1 MREDVRQLYRGV
13 LIQISEN
20 LTEEQYKEL
29 LFYCKDHIPKRSL
42 SISQAPF
49 TSVEVFGRLE
59 DAEIISWENLSFLKE
74 FARAIRRQDLVTE
87 LTSFEITRELT
98 IYALK
103 RQGLG
108 ASSNLSAASVGH
120 HLAELMDLA
129 DLVQDGVAVPARGLI
144 KSRLQSGQNVSNI
157 LEDVEKALPVADS
170 GRNWRTLALLVTI
183 AAEIVLVAFNVNRQQ
198 EHSNKY
204 ALKLSRELA
213 NHLSYKVAKL
223 GSWVSE
229 FIIEL
234 RLKYFQ

>member
-1 MREDVRQLYRGV
+1 MRENLRQLYRVV
-13 LIQISEN
+13 LIQIFEN

-29 LFYCKDHIPKRSL
+29 LFYCKDHIPKRYL
-42 SISQAPF
+42 SIFSQAP
-49 TSVEVFGRLE
+49 SVQVFDRLE
-59 DAEIISWENLSFLKE
+59 DAEIISWENLSFLTE
-74 FARAIRRQDLVTE
+74 FACAIRRQDLVTK

-103 RQGLG
+103 RQGFG

-120 HLAELMDLA
+120 HLAEMV
-129 DLVQDGVAVPARGLI
+129 DLVQDGVDVPARGLI
-144 KSRLQSGQNVSNI
+144 KSLLQSGQNVSNI
-157 LEDVEKALPVADS
+157 LEDVEKALPVADDAA
-170 GRNWRTLALLVTI
+170 RNWRTLALLVAI

-229 FIIEL
+229 
-234 RLKYFQ
+234 YYT